1 MTEISVDHLLDVN
14 SRLENFIQDNNL
26 STEFYA
32 LEKELDIQP
41 THELKQIFAD
51 KAHADRDLKIG
62 ILGRVKAGKSSF
74 LNALVFG
81 GQSVLPKAATPMT
94 AALTILEYGE
104 SFEAEVDFYTPEEV
118 AHIKSKH
125 AQYQQLLQEATERKY
140 QEFKKNA
147 NLIKKKSDAELRE
160 NAKKI
165 AAQELSTSSLHAHF
179 EQYEQMQQSGIQ
191 ASSLPPSQKVECG
204 SYAELGEK
212 LKDYVGSSGKL
223 MPFSKSITLRLNE
236 ERLKE
241 LKIIDT
247 PGMDDPIVS
256 REERTRALIA
266 ACDVVFLVSPSG
278 QFLNARDLE
287 LLKSIKQKNGIKE
300 FHIVASQFDNVLSA
314 PEIKVG
320 GNLPQSIQKALAN
333 LTRQQK
339 EIFTSKQEEYGTE
352 ACAKFSAFEVLF
364 SSGVSTEIANHYDNL
379 QDPNAKKVLE
389 NLRKHYPDFFTTKEM
404 ALSNLNLLAN
414 TQKVLQILEQVRT
427 QKEAIIAAAL
437 QETLQ
442 SKLKSLEQ
450 FSKGIASALQNKV
463 DKLNTLDLNALKD
476 QLKKLEKIQTK
487 VMSIADEAFEE
498 TAITLS
504 NKLKTELDQQIKS
517 FFRDVERASESS
529 QGSRS
534 ETRTRRVD
542 TKSDSGFLGKLWGSI
557 TGSRYKTESYNV
569 TYKTLKASPIRAALQ
584 EATSEIGDLLDSA
597 YNNNISI
604 WRKQLKEDLF
614 KALQKGVEDEYLDP
628 DVIQSSVRA
637 VIASIQLPAFAYDFS
652 LPSILNQSG
661 ELVGDYECEAF
672 LEAANEYSYSL
683 KERAKSDVKSI
694 LEALQ
699 SAIKGAQI
707 GTKLMG
713 SYKQEIE
720 TLEQDA
726 QNKEENIRRYS
737 ALLEQVK
744 QIF

>member
-1 MTEISVDHLLDVN
+1 MEEVSVEHLLNVN
-14 SRLENFIQDNNL
+14 SRLENFIKDNNL
-26 STEFYA
+26 GTEFYA

-41 THELKQIFAD
+41 THELKQIFED

-118 AHIKSKH
+118 EHIKSKH

-140 QEFKKNA
+140 EEFKKNA
-147 NLIKKKSDAELRE
+147 NLVKKKSDAELRE

-191 ASSLPPSQKVECG
+191 ASSLPSAQKVECG
-204 SYAELGEK
+204 SYSELGEK
-212 LKDYVGSSGKL
+212 LKDYVGSSGKF

-256 REERTRALIA
+256 REERTRSLIA

-314 PEIKVG
+314 PEIKAG

-339 EIFTSKQEEYGTE
+339 DIFTSKQEEYGAE

-389 NLRKHYPDFFTTKEM
+389 NLRKNYPDFFATKES

-427 QKEAIIAAAL
+427 QKEAIITAAL

-450 FSKGIASALQNKV
+450 FAKGVASALQNKV
-463 DKLNTLDLNALKD
+463 DKLNTLDLNELKE

-487 VMSIADEAFEE
+487 VMSIADEAFED
-498 TAITLS
+498 TAIALS
-504 NKLKTELDQQIKS
+504 NKLREELDQQIKS
-517 FFRDVERASESS
+517 FFRDIERAQESS
-529 QGSRS
+529 QGSRT
-534 ETRTRRVD
+534 EERTKRVD
-542 TKSDSGFLGKLWGSI
+542 KGMGFLGWRSL
-557 TGSRYKTESYNV
+557 TGNRYEYKTYNI

-597 YNNNISI
+597 YNKNITI

-614 KALQKGVEDEYLDP
+614 KALQKGVGDEYLDP

-637 VIASIQLPAFAYDFS
+637 VIASIQLPAFAYNFS

-661 ELVGDYECEAF
+661 ELVGDSECEAF
-672 LEAANEYSYSL
+672 LSAAEEYSYSL
-683 KERAKSDVKSI
+683 KERAKSDIKSI
-694 LEALQ
+694 LNALE

-713 SYKQEIE
+713 SYKKEIE
-720 TLEQDA
+720 ELEQDA
-726 QNKEENIRRYS
+726 QDKEENIRRYN
-737 ALLEQVK
+737 ALLEQVR
-744 QIF
+744 QIL